1 MEVLIWGTGNMARLH
16 SARLARRTDV
26 TITAVISRRGGGE
39 PLPGASDARILA
51 GPEELETLP
60 HRPDLAVICLPSDLH
75 RSAAEALM
83 GRVPHILC
91 EKPAALSLED
101 AIAMADRAEQ
111 TGTTLS
117 VAQVLRSWDAYEAL
131 SHRLTA
137 GRERL
142 HTLTLWRRQPRPDWS
157 DGGWLA
163 DPKRSGGVLFDLA
176 IHDVDY
182 VVSLFGPPE
191 RVEASEGPGGE
202 SVTLF
207 LRYPTFCAVL
217 YASWCLP
224 SGFAS
229 GLEAG
234 VEATFTDE
242 LIRFDS
248 RLVSDRWRRYTPQG
262 MEEECFPTWDP
273 YGRQIDT
280 LLEEL
285 RGGRSPGR
293 LDIRTV
299 LPALAV
305 CQQAEQLISG

>member
-1 MEVLIWGTGNMARLH
+1 MEVLIWGTGNMARIH

-39 PLPGASDARILA
+39 TLPGAAGGRILS

-60 HRPDLAVICLPSDLH
+60 RRPDLAVICLPGDLH
-75 RSAAEALM
+75 RPAAEALM

-101 AIAMADRAEQ
+101 AAAMADRAEE

-142 HTLTLWRRQPRPDWS
+142 HTLSLWRRQPRPDWS
-157 DGGWLA
+157 EGSWLA

-191 RVEASEGPGGE
+191 RVEASGGPGG
-202 SVTLF
+202 
-207 LRYPTFCAVL
+207 
-217 YASWCLP
+217 
-224 SGFAS
+224 
-229 GLEAG
+229 
-234 VEATFTDE
+234 
-242 LIRFDS
+242 
-248 RLVSDRWRRYTPQG
+248 
-262 MEEECFPTWDP
+262 
-273 YGRQIDT
+273 
-280 LLEEL
+280 
-285 RGGRSPGR
+285 
-293 LDIRTV
+293 
-299 LPALAV
+299 
-305 CQQAEQLISG
+305 

>member
-1 MEVLIWGTGNMARLH
+1 
-16 SARLARRTDV
+16 
-26 TITAVISRRGGGE
+26 
-39 PLPGASDARILA
+39 
-51 GPEELETLP
+51 
-60 HRPDLAVICLPSDLH
+60 
-75 RSAAEALM
+75 M

-117 VAQVLRSWDAYEAL
+117 VAQVLRSWDVYEAL

-182 VVSLFGPPE
+182 VVSLSGLPE

-234 VEATFTDE
+234 VEAAFTDE

-248 RLVSDRWRRYTPQG
+248 RLASDRWRRYTPQG

-285 RGGRSPGR
+285 HGGRSPGR

>member
-111 TGTTLS
+111 TGTILS
-117 VAQVLRSWDAYEAL
+117 VAQVLRSWDVYEAL

-229 GLEAG
+229 GLEVG
-234 VEATFTDE
+234 VEAAFTDE

-248 RLVSDRWRRYTPQG
+248 RLASDRWRRYTPQG